1 MICCIRISNASRPR
15 YIHAIPTC
23 NGAGRRSAVTIR
35 SMRISLVHSSPLFV
49 CSGTQCREWQRNR
62 TCEPAVARTG
72 RRRSSRRL
80 FLLVCL
86 ECATVNL
93 SANSAPCK
101 GTAQECCGVSGT
113 SLSLSAMRPSSGSE
127 RACIF
132 CIALLRCTFTVASAM
147 PISRAV
153 CLLRRP
159 RDLNHDLALPGAWR
173 WMSKRL

>member
-23 NGAGRRSAVTIR
+23 NGAGRRSAVTIH

-49 CSGTQCREWQRNR
+49 YSGTQCREWQRNR

-86 ECATVNL
+86 EMRDCGSRRATNG
-93 SANSAPCK
+93 APRK
-101 GTAQECCGVSGT
+101 RTAQERCGVSGT
-113 SLSLSAMRPSSGSE
+113 SLSLSAIRPSSGSE
-127 RACIF
+127 PACIF

-147 PISRAV
+147 PISWAI

-159 RDLNHDLALPGAWR
+159 RAT
-173 WMSKRL
+173 